1 MRNRRRWRGWLVLAG
16 LTCCLVQ
23 AQVPAPGA
31 IPAQPEFKLKAKLLM
46 RIADY
51 AEWPQ
56 GRSVQEKGKPFII
69 GVLGS
74 SPLTAYLEEE
84 LKELR
89 TLKGKAIQVVKLPN
103 LAQAERCQVLF
114 ICESEFDSLE
124 GVLERLRGK
133 PIFTVSDTE
142 GFATRGVMLNVM
154 IQQSRPVIELNLA
167 SLRRAGITVESRVQA
182 RAILVGR

>member
-1 MRNRRRWRGWLVLAG
+1 MGTRRRWRGWLALAG

-23 AQVPAPGA
+23 AQIPAQAA
-31 IPAQPEFKLKAKLLM
+31 IPVQPEFKLKAKLLM

-56 GRSVQEKGKPFII
+56 GSSVQDKAKPFTI

-74 SPLTAYLEEE
+74 SLLTAYLEEE

-89 TLKGKAIQVVKLPN
+89 TLKGKPIQVLKLAN
-103 LAQAERCQVLF
+103 LAQVERCQVLF
-114 ICESEFDSLE
+114 IGESEFDALE
-124 GVLERLRGK
+124 GLLQRLRGK

-154 IQQSRPVIELNLA
+154 IQQSRPVIELNLT
-167 SLRRAGITVESRVQA
+167 SLRTAGITVESRVQA